1 MGKKLHIILTRYGIN
16 QKELEENY
24 VILSEIEK
32 SLSNR
37 YSYEVAMDIT
47 HSFRSLPF
55 YNLVILNYISS
66 ISDIEINISNIIC
79 AVLPI
84 ELLQSLLNIADNRP
98 VLVGKNERVATG
110 KMTQMS
116 DGKLE
121 KEYVFKH
128 GGWKQMI
135 SIKIETKDL

>member
-1 MGKKLHIILTRYGIN
+1 MNMKKVLWISRHAMTKEQIEDLKRIYGAEIQIN
-16 QKELEENY
+16 QIDKS
-24 VILSEIEK
+24 ISKISEIETQIK
-32 SLSNR
+32 
-37 YSYEVAMDIT
+37 EAD
-47 HSFRSLPF
+47 
-55 YNLVILNYISS
+55 
-66 ISDIEINISNIIC
+66 IIC

>member
-1 MGKKLHIILTRYGIN
+1 MRMNMKKVLWISRHAMTKEQIEDLKRIYGAEIEIN
-16 QKELEENY
+16 QIDKS
-24 VILSEIEK
+24 ISKISEIEVQIK
-32 SLSNR
+32 
-37 YSYEVAMDIT
+37 EAD
-47 HSFRSLPF
+47 
-55 YNLVILNYISS
+55 
-66 ISDIEINISNIIC
+66 IIC